1 MSFYTNIRL
10 KASGALSA
18 VLLLMLPLV
27 AATAQ
32 VETQVQEE
40 IVTTELDLFTRADA
54 ELVLALNE
62 AIDIAL
68 EESFSVYQLKQSYLN
83 SAYGLESARRQ
94 LKTRIDFSSTIPSIQ
109 EGISPTFYYN
119 PDTGQQEINYLRSG
133 RTNFNGRISI
143 SQPLITNGSISLS
156 GRLSG
161 NQSFNEL
168 SGGRD
173 PVENRSLGPSLGIN
187 VIQPLFQY
195 NTTKANLRNAE
206 LNFEQ
211 LDRTYTE
218 SELSQ
223 INQITNQFY
232 ALFQSQKRLENLG
245 ESFRLSETNYN
256 TGQRKYAAGLIAEV
270 EKMSLEVNWAN
281 DLDALEQQKN
291 AHEQQQFT
299 FNRAMGLPLQTKIW
313 VDASEEYHPIEVD
326 MNRALELAF
335 QNRSDIRLQEI
346 AIEQSEM
353 SLRQTQSRGRPDL
366 QINAGYDLTGT
377 STLSGLGIDDS
388 WGDHLT
394 EAFNGD
400 NSNNNTNV
408 SLTLMIPIFDWGRN
422 RLSVERSMVSLE
434 TAQRRMTETEENL
447 KRDVI
452 NRVRSVEAARRSM
465 EIQVQN
471 QVISERTY
479 EIDRT
484 RFDRGEITITDLL
497 RSQTQYNNTQA
508 AFLSALIGYERA
520 KASLKEITL
529 WDWETD
535 QPVTRMTTPQTVFSR
550 GGGN

>member
-18 VLLLMLPLV
+18 VLLLMLPIV

-32 VETQVQEE
+32 TETQVQEE
-40 IVTTELDLFTRADA
+40 IVSTELDLFTRADA
-54 ELVLALNE
+54 ELVLNLNE
-62 AIDIAL
+62 SIDIAL
-68 EESFSVYQLKQSYLN
+68 EESFSVFQLKQSYLN
-83 SAYGLESARRQ
+83 SAFNMELARRQ
-94 LKTRIDFSSTIPSIQ
+94 LKTRIDFSSTIPSIS
-109 EGISPTFYYN
+109 EGISPTFYNN
-119 PDTGQQEINYLRSG
+119 PDTGQPEINYLRTG
-133 RTNFNGRISI
+133 RTNFNGQIRV
-143 SQPLITNGSISLS
+143 SQPLITDGTISLS
-156 GRLSG
+156 ARMSG

-173 PVENRSLGPSLGIN
+173 PVENRSLQPSLGVN
-187 VIQPLFQY
+187 LTQPLFQW
-195 NTTKANLRNAE
+195 NEARAALRNAE

-223 INQITNQFY
+223 INMITNQFY
-232 ALFQSQKRLENLG
+232 ALFQSQKRMENLG
-245 ESFRLSETNYN
+245 KSFQLSETNYN

-270 EKMSLEVNWAN
+270 EKMSLEVQWAN

-299 FNRAMGLPLQTKIW
+299 FNRATGLPLETMIW
-313 VDASEEYHPIEVD
+313 VDTSEEYVPIEVD
-326 MNRALELAF
+326 VDRALELAF
-335 QNRSDIRLQEI
+335 QNRADIRLQEI
-346 AIEQSEM
+346 SIEQSEM
-353 SLRQTQSRGRPDL
+353 GLRQTQSRGRPNL

-377 STLSGLGIDDS
+377 STLSGLGIGDS
-388 WGDHLT
+388 WSDHLSA
-394 EAFNGD
+394 AFDGD

-408 SLTLMIPIFDWGRN
+408 SLTLSIPIFDWGRN
-422 RLSVERSMVSLE
+422 RLSVQRSLVSLA
-434 TAQRRMTETEENL
+434 TAERRMTETEQDL

-452 NRVRSVEAARRSM
+452 NRVRSVEAAKRSM
-465 EIQVQN
+465 AIQVQN
-471 QVISERTY
+471 QAISERTY

-508 AFLSALIGYERA
+508 AFLNALISYERA

-535 QPVTRMTTPQTVFSR
+535 QAVTRRTTPPTSFTRSGR
-550 GGGN
+550 N